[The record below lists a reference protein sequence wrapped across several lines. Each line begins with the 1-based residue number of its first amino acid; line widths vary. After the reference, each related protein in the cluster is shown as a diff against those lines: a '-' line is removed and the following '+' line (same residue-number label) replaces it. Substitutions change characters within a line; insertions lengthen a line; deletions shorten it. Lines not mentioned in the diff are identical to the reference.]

1 MTASKQFDYKKK
13 TRLYSQE
20 EHHSWVYRIIK
31 GFVLIDGISLDGKHG
46 ITDLYGE
53 GNWFGPG
60 LSDGVAI
67 QNATAQPECAVE
79 RLSPADFA
87 LHLQQNS
94 ALAQSLVQQLSRR
107 EHYLQQR
114 LFFQQTTS
122 LPVRLAQLLCYLFDY
137 QGQACQ
143 HGHDQDV
150 RLSQQELANMAG
162 GSRQTVSQLLL
173 AWKQQG
179 AIDYTRGYLCLADRQ
194 KLKKMAEM

>member
-1 MTASKQFDYKKK
+1 MTAVKHFNYKKK
-13 TRLYSQE
+13 TRLYAQE
-20 EHHSWVYRIIK
+20 ESHPWVYHVVK
-31 GFVLIDGISLDGKHG
+31 GFVLIDGISVEGKHG
-46 ITDLYGE
+46 ITDLYGA
-53 GNWFGPG
+53 GNWFSPG
-60 LSDGVAI
+60 LADGMAI
-67 QNATAQPECAVE
+67 QNATAQSGCELE
-79 RLSPADFA
+79 RLTPEDFA
-87 LHLQQNS
+87 ARLQHNTE
-94 ALAQSLVQQLSRR
+94 LAQVLVQQLSRR

-137 QGQACQ
+137 QGQVCQ

-179 AIDYTRGYLCLADRQ
+179 AIDYTRGYVCLEDRH
-194 KLKKMAEM
+194 KLKKIAEA